1 MFYCYNT
8 KNTTLWEKFQN
19 PIEYSVHIAH
29 TQIYDLSL
37 SMARYRHF
45 NKKWVGWVRVA
56 RSVCFC
62 VAFCRSLFVLLLV
75 FFWPLCC
82 LSFVDLRIF
91 TTPLVSSNSS

>member
-19 PIEYSVHIAH
+19 PIEYSVHITH

-45 NKKWVGWVRVA
+45 NGLA
-56 RSVCFC
+56 G
-62 VAFCRSLFVLLLV
+62 FVLLG
-75 FFWPLCC
+75 PY
-82 LSFVDLRIF
+82 
-91 TTPLVSSNSS
+91 VSV